1 MEKVSTSDTAHSYS
15 KRREDEELREG
26 RLARCWALNF
36 QNLGKTQEAKPNYP
50 NHFLGIGLSI
60 PVRCHFKYVNFPL
73 DFAIRVFKMASW
85 KYICKHIRIH
95 GSD

>member
-15 KRREDEELREG
+15 KHREDEELHEG
-26 RLARCWALNF
+26 SPGGCWALNS
-36 QNLGKTQEAKPNYP
+36 QNLGKTQETKLNYLD
-50 NHFLGIGLSI
+50 HFLGIGLSI

-73 DFAIRVFKMASW
+73 DFAMRVFKMASW
-85 KYICKHIRIH
+85 KYRRKHIRLH